1 MFCASHQRETTI
13 RAIDE
18 NTITDAVIE
27 QMSATSSERL
37 KELMNAAVRHLHAF
51 AREVNLTP
59 DEWIEGIRFLTA
71 TGHACTEYRQEFILL
86 SDTLGLSSLVNS
98 LHDKRSIQEST
109 KSSLLGPFYRQD
121 SPTLQ
126 LGQSI
131 AEDLAGEKI
140 GMYGRVVGSSGRP
153 IANASIEVWQPDD
166 EGFYDL
172 QKQDPSQME
181 LRGRFFTDEDGRYRF
196 RTIKP
201 IGYKIP
207 MDGPVGDMI
216 RAQGRHGWRPAHIHF
231 LIGAP
236 GYREAI
242 TALYMADDEHIDS
255 DTVFGANE
263 SLITEPKVN
272 NAESPFGG
280 LPSIHFDFALASS
293 GDASSGR
300 VGADPSQLV
309 TKAEA
314 HQAS

>member
-1 MFCASHQRETTI
+1 MPVNTTI

-18 NTITDAVIE
+18 FTITDAVIE
-27 QMSATSSERL
+27 QMSPTSNERL
-37 KELMNAAVRHLHAF
+37 KEIMDAVVRHLHAL

-109 KSSLLGPFYRQD
+109 KSSLLGPFYRKD
-121 SPTLQ
+121 SPVMQ

-131 AEDLAGEKI
+131 AEGCPGEKI
-140 GMYGRVVGSSGRP
+140 GVYGRVLDREGRG

-181 LRGRFFTDEDGRYRF
+181 LRGRFLTDGDGRYHF
-196 RTIKP
+196 GTIKP

-207 MDGPVGDMI
+207 MDGPVGDMV

-231 LIGAP
+231 LVSAP
-236 GYREAI
+236 QYREAI
-242 TALYMADDEHIDS
+242 TALYMADDEHIGS
-255 DTVFGANE
+255 DTVFGASE
-263 SLITEPKVN
+263 SLTTLPKAN
-272 NAESPFGG
+272 DPASPFRGM
-280 LPSIHFDFALASS
+280 PSIHFDFTLASTEA
-293 GDASSGR
+293 ASSGR
-300 VGADPSQLV
+300 VGADPSEIV
-309 TKAEA
+309 RKADA
-314 HQAS
+314 H

>member
-1 MFCASHQRETTI
+1 MMISAFSKRGAMI

-18 NTITDAVIE
+18 HTITDAVID
-27 QMSATSSERL
+27 QMSTTKNGRL
-37 KELMNAAVRHLHAF
+37 KEIMEAAVQHLHAF
-51 AREVNLTP
+51 ARQVNLTP

-98 LHDKRSIQEST
+98 LHDRRTIEDST

-121 SPTLQ
+121 SPTFE

-131 AEDLAGEKI
+131 AENCPGEEI
-140 GMYGRVVGSSGRP
+140 GVYGRVIGADGHDVP
-153 IANASIEVWQPDD
+153 HASIEVWQPD
-166 EGFYDL
+166 ENGFYDL
-172 QKQDPSQME
+172 QKQDPSEME
-181 LRGRFFTDEDGRYRF
+181 LRGRFYSDETGRYHF

-201 IGYKIP
+201 RGYKIP
-207 MDGPVGDMI
+207 MDGPVGDMV

-231 LIGAP
+231 LVGAP

-263 SLITEPKVN
+263 SLITEPRAN
-272 NAESPFGG
+272 DPESPFRS
-280 LPSIHFDFALASS
+280 LPSIHFDFKLAAVR
-293 GDASSGR
+293 DAASGR
-300 VGADPSQLV
+300 VGADPSQLM
-309 TKAEA
+309 TKAVEA
-314 HQAS
+314 K

>member
-1 MFCASHQRETTI
+1 ML

-18 NTITDAVIE
+18 HTITDAVID
-27 QMSATSSERL
+27 QMSATQDARL
-37 KELMNAAVRHLHAF
+37 KEIMNAAVRHLHAF

-59 DEWIEGIRFLTA
+59 DEWIQGIRFLTA

-98 LHDKRSIQEST
+98 LNDRRSIQEST

-121 SPTLQ
+121 SPTFE

-131 AEDLAGEKI
+131 AENCPGEAI
-140 GMYGRVVGSSGRP
+140 GVYGRVLSGNGRP
-153 IANASIEVWQPDD
+153 IAQASIEVWQPD
-166 EGFYDL
+166 ENGFYDL

-181 LRGRFFTDEDGRYRF
+181 LRGRFFSDAEGRYHF

-201 IGYKIP
+201 TGYKIP
-207 MDGPVGDMI
+207 MDGPVGDMV

-231 LIGAP
+231 LVGAP

-263 SLITEPKVN
+263 SLVTEPKSGDS
-272 NAESPFGG
+272 ASRFGA
-280 LPSIHFDFALASS
+280 LPSIHFDFKLAAAA
-293 GDASSGR
+293 DAGSGR
-300 VGADPSQLV
+300 VGADPSQIV
-309 TKAEA
+309 QKTAEA
-314 HQAS
+314 H

>member
-1 MFCASHQRETTI
+1 MV

-18 NTITDAVIE
+18 NTITEAVID
-27 QMSATSSERL
+27 QMAGTQDKRVLEIMS
-37 KELMNAAVRHLHAF
+37 AAVRHLHAF

-59 DEWIEGIRFLTA
+59 DEWIAGIRFLTA

-98 LHDKRSIQEST
+98 LNDKRSIQETT

-131 AEDLAGEKI
+131 AENCPGEKI
-140 GMYGRVVGSSGRP
+140 GVFGRVKDATGNP
-153 IANASIEVWQPDD
+153 IPHASIEVWQPDD

-181 LRGRFFTDEDGRYRF
+181 LRGRFFTDEDGRYHF

-201 IGYKIP
+201 VGYKIP
-207 MDGPVGDMI
+207 MDGPVGDMV

-231 LIGAP
+231 LVGAA

-263 SLITEPKVN
+263 SLITEPRVN
-272 NAESPFGG
+272 DPESPFGA
-280 LPSIHFDFALASS
+280 LPGIHFDFTLASAK
-293 GDASSGR
+293 DAGSGR
-300 VGADPSQLV
+300 VGADPSQILQ
-309 TKAEA
+309 KAAEVN
-314 HQAS
+314 

>member
-1 MFCASHQRETTI
+1 MI

-18 NTITDAVIE
+18 HTITDAVID
-27 QMSATSSERL
+27 QMAGTKNERL
-37 KELMNAAVRHLHAF
+37 KEIMDAAVRHLHTF

-59 DEWIEGIRFLTA
+59 DEWIQGLRLLTA

-98 LHDKRSIQEST
+98 LRDRRSIQEST

-121 SPTLQ
+121 SPTFE
-126 LGQSI
+126 LGETI
-131 AEDLAGEKI
+131 ADNCPGEEM
-140 GMYGRVVGSSGRP
+140 GVYGRVADANGRP
-153 IANASIEVWQPDD
+153 IAHASIEVWQPD
-166 EGFYDL
+166 ENGFYDL
-172 QKQDPSQME
+172 QKQDPGEME
-181 LRGRFFTDEDGRYRF
+181 FRGRFFSDNAGRYRF

-201 IGYKIP
+201 RGYKIP
-207 MDGPVGDMI
+207 MDGPVGDMV

-231 LIGAP
+231 LVGAP

-263 SLITEPKVN
+263 ALLTEPKTN
-272 NAESPFGG
+272 DPGCPFGP
-280 LPSIHFDFALASS
+280 LPSIHFDFTLAAAQDS
-293 GDASSGR
+293 ANAAESGR

-309 TKAEA
+309 KKAAEV
-314 HQAS
+314 H